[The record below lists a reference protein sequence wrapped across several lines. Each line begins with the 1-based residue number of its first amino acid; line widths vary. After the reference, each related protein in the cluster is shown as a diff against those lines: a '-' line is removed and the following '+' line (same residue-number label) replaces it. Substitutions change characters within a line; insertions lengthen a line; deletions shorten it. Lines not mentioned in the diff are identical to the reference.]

1 MITATPLERN
11 LFFLLTAGED
21 HLIVETNGK
30 YKCEDR
36 IEKTRS
42 SSKLKEEKEREEIGK
57 NVSR

>member
-42 SSKLKEEKEREEIGK
+42 SSKLKEEKER
-57 NVSR
+57 